1 MCRSPDF
8 VNASGSRSSRSAPIA
23 VSARQ
28 YQSLLHDLRKHG
40 ISIRRSSSQQCN
52 RAAKSRGRRGAGS
65 EVTRD
70 EWWYDERGRRCKQ
83 SARSRARA
91 RLVIPVYVSP
101 LLQVWR
107 SAAAQSRARRFILQS
122 VVPAIRSA
130 VPVSFSYLLSEWR
143 AGYLSQVTVAPD
155 PPAAPSTP
163 AARDSL
169 YGCEGLTSSSEGLT
183 SSSVAQ
189 RVLERRCPHVVVIQ
203 RWWRSF
209 GRSVRDVSD
218 VSPAFKLR
226 RCTFTSLRMVLR
238 RWWSRDLFGCHYS
251 KTFEDIRP
259 IDFRM
264 RATQRIHSHS
274 LQKLNHSERVR
285 IPAFCKHRYIRIR
298 NAVLFKCT
306 LMSLLSVIHRWWDHH
321 LLPHPADRPHLFGGK
336 YTGEYLLS
344 VRRDFDARGGNLVM
358 LPSGWFYCEEC
369 KHRFLLKFMGERSA
383 RCLMCEE
390 DFDY

>member
-1 MCRSPDF
+1 M
-8 VNASGSRSSRSAPIA
+8 
-23 VSARQ
+23 
-28 YQSLLHDLRKHG
+28 
-40 ISIRRSSSQQCN
+40 
-52 RAAKSRGRRGAGS
+52 
-65 EVTRD
+65 
-70 EWWYDERGRRCKQ
+70 
-83 SARSRARA
+83 
-91 RLVIPVYVSP
+91 
-101 LLQVWR
+101 
-107 SAAAQSRARRFILQS
+107 
-122 VVPAIRSA
+122 
-130 VPVSFSYLLSEWR
+130 
-143 AGYLSQVTVAPD
+143 
-155 PPAAPSTP
+155 
-163 AARDSL
+163 
-169 YGCEGLTSSSEGLT
+169 
-183 SSSVAQ
+183 
-189 RVLERRCPHVVVIQ
+189 

-274 LQKLNHSERVR
+274 LQKLNHGGRAR

-306 LMSLLSVIHRWWDHH
+306 LMSSLSVIHRWWDHH
-321 LLPHPADRPHLFGGK
+321 LLPHPADRPHLFVGK
-336 YTGEYLLS
+336 HTE
-344 VRRDFDARGGNLVM
+344 RIQFAERQARDFDARGGKLAT
-358 LPSGWFYCEEC
+358 LPAGWFYCEEC

-390 DFDY
+390 DFCFDY